1 MTAIHPRALI
11 TTKRRPSRDGV
22 VTVFHIAFRIWFY
35 SHAMFTHSSFFFLSR
50 RSWSAMACALVLT
63 CLATAAWSSEEA
75 PDAFVQRITNDT
87 LNTIKADKS
96 LRSGDIQKVM
106 QLVDSQLMPHVNFR
120 RMTALAT
127 GPAWR
132 GATPEQQKRLQDEFK
147 ILLVRTYAGA
157 LSQITDQV
165 VLVKPLRRGQD
176 DKNLVVNTEVRGKGD
191 PIQLDYRL
199 EKTAGQGAGWMIFD
213 LNVLGVWLVENY
225 RNQFT
230 KEINAGGIDALIAS
244 LAARNK
250 TNAKPA

>member
-1 MTAIHPRALI
+1 MYTF
-11 TTKRRPSRDGV
+11 PS
-22 VTVFHIAFRIWFY
+22 F
-35 SHAMFTHSSFFFLSR
+35 SFLSR
-50 RSWSAMACALVLT
+50 RHCLVGAGALFLACWGAGASAAD
-63 CLATAAWSSEEA
+63 EA
-75 PDAFVQRITNDT
+75 PEAFVQRITNDT
-87 LNTIKADKS
+87 LNTIKADKA
-96 LRSGDIQKVM
+96 LRTGDIQKVM

-132 GATPEQQKRLQDEFK
+132 TATPEQQKRLQDEFK
-147 ILLVRTYAGA
+147 ILLVRTYSGA

-165 VLVKPLRRGQD
+165 VVVKPLRRGQD
-176 DKNLVVNTEVRGKGD
+176 DKNLVVNTDVRGKGD

-199 EKTAGQGAGWMIFD
+199 EKTPGQGAGWMIFD

-250 TNAKPA
+250 TNAKPT

>member
-1 MTAIHPRALI
+1 MDKL
-11 TTKRRPSRDGV
+11 
-22 VTVFHIAFRIWFY
+22 
-35 SHAMFTHSSFFFLSR
+35 FFFLPMHR
-50 RSWSAMACALVLT
+50 RHGLTTMVVLVFALFGGPAMA
-63 CLATAAWSSEEA
+63 SEEA
-75 PDAFVQRITNDT
+75 PDAFIQRITT
-87 LNTIKADKS
+87 ESLNAIKSDKA
-96 LRSGDIQKVM
+96 LRTGDIQKVM
-106 QLVDSQLMPHVNFR
+106 QLVDGQLMQHVNFR

-132 GATPEQQKRLQDEFK
+132 TATPEQQKRLQDEFK
-147 ILLVRTYAGA
+147 TLLVRTYAGA
-157 LSQITDQV
+157 LSQVSDQV
-165 VLVKPLRRGQD
+165 VVVKPLRRGQD
-176 DKNLVVNTEVRGKGD
+176 DRNLVVNTEVRGKGD

-199 EKTAGQGAGWMIFD
+199 EKTPGQGSGWMIFD